1 MCEQSVC
8 PLQDYALASQ
18 TAGTTAVQTAT
29 HPPPPADRAAEA
41 AAQQFLAEEEREA
54 AKAAARAA
62 AAEAA
67 AQQLL
72 AEEEREAA
80 RAAAKAAAAEA
91 AAQQL
96 LAEEEREAAKAA
108 AKKSKKQ
115 KQKVKKQLRQQQ
127 QQQEE
132 EEASTATPEDA
143 GSPTTSDHE
152 QLSNGL
158 EAAVTAGDGTLAEA
172 GGFSPATPDASS
184 QAPSGSDRHIHH
196 PHTLVSDS
204 EAMCSVPNR
213 SLHDLP
219 TADSHKASESGYG

>member
-1 MCEQSVC
+1 MCL
-8 PLQDYALASQ
+8 LQDYASASQ
-18 TAGTTAVQTAT
+18 AAGMAAVQTAT
-29 HPPPPADRAAEA
+29 HPPPADRAATAEA
-41 AAQQFLAEEEREA
+41 AAQQLLAEEEREA

-72 AEEEREAA
+72 AEEE
-80 RAAAKAAAAEA
+80 K
-91 AAQQL
+91 
-96 LAEEEREAAKAA
+96 EAAKAA

-115 KQKVKKQLRQQQ
+115 KQKMKKQLRQQQ
-127 QQQEE
+127 QQ
-132 EEASTATPEDA
+132 ASTAIPEDA
-143 GSPTTSDHE
+143 GSL
-152 QLSNGL
+152 QLSNGV
-158 EAAVTAGDGTLAEA
+158 EAQVTAGDGIAAEA

-204 EAMCSVPNR
+204 EAMCRVPNR

-219 TADSHKASESGYG
+219 TADSHEAAAGL